1 MNIIKIYFERNGDN
15 GYIRIIFLV
24 INKDILYWSIINLLI
39 LVFKT
44 KLKTYRLNVDID
56 ETNIRED
63 ELVI

>member
-15 GYIRIIFLV
+15 GHIRIIFLD
-24 INKDILYWSIINLLI
+24 INKDILYWSVINLLI